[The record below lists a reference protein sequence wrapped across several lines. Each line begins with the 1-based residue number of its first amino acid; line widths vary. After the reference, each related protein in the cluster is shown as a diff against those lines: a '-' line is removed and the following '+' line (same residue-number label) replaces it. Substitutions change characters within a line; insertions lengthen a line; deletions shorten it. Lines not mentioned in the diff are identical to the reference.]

1 MKKYL
6 FVISIICV
14 SVFQMSC
21 QSTDS
26 LLAEEFDDNNQPE
39 VILSLAEKENIND
52 FCSQWNQLNSLLV
65 KVSKES
71 ETRSVNEQDPIYTED
86 DVETISKAI
95 ENLGG
100 AAQKMFV
107 SMGVSHDEMNS
118 ICSTEQSLVYAVAGL
133 EVVEA
138 IDDPKIGILGPEG
151 YEVMS
156 FDKEKALHCLGQI
169 FCIDIVEITVDL
181 TIATKTG
188 QSVTKELIIKT
199 VEKAIS
205 KTASKLA
212 AYATTGAVGV
222 AALLVEWSV
231 CYFW

>member
-14 SVFQMSC
+14 SAFQTSC

-26 LLAEEFDDNNQPE
+26 VMVEELENNNQPE

-52 FCSQWNQLNSLLV
+52 FCSEWNQLNSLLV

-71 ETRSVNEQDPIYTED
+71 ETRSGNEQDPIYTE
-86 DVETISKAI
+86 EEIEAINKTI
-95 ENLGG
+95 ENVGG

-107 SMGVSHDEMNS
+107 SMGLSQEEMNN
-118 ICSTEQSLVYAVAGL
+118 ICPTEQSLVYAVAGL

-138 IDDPKIGILGPEG
+138 IDDPKIGILGPQG

-156 FDKEKALHCLGQI
+156 FDKEKALHCLAQI
-169 FCIDIVEITVDL
+169 FYIDVVEITVEL
-181 TIATKTG
+181 TIATKAG

-199 VEKAIS
+199 VEKAIT

-212 AYATTGAVGV
+212 AYATTGALGV
-222 AALLVEWSV
+222 AALLVEWSI